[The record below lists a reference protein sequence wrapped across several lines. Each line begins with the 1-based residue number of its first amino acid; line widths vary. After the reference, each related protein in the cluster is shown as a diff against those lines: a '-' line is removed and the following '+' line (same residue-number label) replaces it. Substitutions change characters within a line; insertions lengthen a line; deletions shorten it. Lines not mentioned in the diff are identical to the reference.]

1 MLYHP
6 AKLDNLSGNTFA
18 RKVLNEWLKPML
30 VALAC
35 VMVINLF
42 FPRYAVLGHS
52 MEPVL
57 HENDRLFVSN
67 VDVMTDAISRG
78 EIVVLSAPGDNET
91 VVKRVIGLPG
101 ETVEIVDGMVYIDG
115 MPLHESYIHERSYI
129 HGRWEVGANQ
139 YFVLG
144 DNRNNSRDS
153 SEYGPVDVN
162 RISGVVKFRF
172 WPLNAVR
179 IFQTPQY

>member
-6 AKLDNLSGNTFA
+6 AKLAFVSNNTFA

-30 VALAC
+30 IALAC
-35 VMVINLF
+35 VLAINLF

-52 MEPVL
+52 MEPGL

-67 VDVMTDAISRG
+67 VDVMTNSISRG
-78 EIVVLSAPGDNET
+78 EIVVLFAPSDNEI

-101 ETVEIVDGMVYIDG
+101 ETVELYDGEVRING
-115 MPLHESYIHERSYI
+115 VPLHESYIRERARFS
-129 HGRWEVGANQ
+129 GRWEIGENE

-153 SEYGPVDVN
+153 SEYGPIDVS

-172 WPLNAVR
+172 WPIGTVHV
-179 IFQTPQY
+179 FQTPEY

>member
-6 AKLDNLSGNTFA
+6 TKLEMLSDSTFA
-18 RKVLNEWLKPML
+18 RKVLNEWLKPMV

-35 VMVINLF
+35 MMVINLF

-78 EIVVLSAPGDNET
+78 EIVVLSAPGDNEI
-91 VVKRVIGLPG
+91 VVKRVIGLPS
-101 ETVEIVDGMVYIDG
+101 ETVEISDGLVSVDGVL
-115 MPLHESYIHERSYI
+115 LHENYVRERTRFS
-129 HGRWEVGANQ
+129 GRWEVGENE

-144 DNRNNSRDS
+144 DNRNHSRDS

-172 WPLNAVR
+172 WPLNAFGV
-179 IFQTPQY
+179 FQTPSY

>member
-6 AKLDNLSGNTFA
+6 AKLELVSNNTFA
-18 RKVLNEWLKPML
+18 YRVLNDWLKPML
-30 VALAC
+30 IALGC
-35 VMVINLF
+35 VLVINLF

-52 MEPVL
+52 MEPGL

-67 VDVMTDAISRG
+67 VEVITNSISRG
-78 EIVVLSAPGDNET
+78 EIVVLFAPGDNEI

-101 ETVEIVDGMVYIDG
+101 ETVDIYDGIVRINGAILY
-115 MPLHESYIHERSYI
+115 ESYIRERARFRG
-129 HGRWEVGANQ
+129 HWEVGENE

-144 DNRNNSRDS
+144 DNRNASRDS
-153 SEYGPVDVN
+153 SEYGPVSIS

-172 WPLNAVR
+172 WPLNAARV
-179 IFQTPQY
+179 FQTPEY